1 VERLEQARA
10 RSGEELARLQA
21 DAEAAEAR
29 SRAAL
34 ITFEEPGGSLVDI
47 PRAGSVNRE
56 GLASLLTRL
65 QSARLQAR
73 FELKGS
79 GALRVL
85 WLKEGRLVGALSSA
99 PDESLIDRARAD
111 ALIDARQE
119 NELRLVRGSSTGALI
134 DTMRARGHLLENEV
148 VPLVQRYTEQVALDA
163 FGEASSLYRLVE
175 EPPPHEV
182 ALAASTRPLLHLLAE
197 ALRDH
202 VSAESFLSAA
212 GGLRAGVFRGE
223 SAPEAFGLSAR
234 ELRLLSE
241 VDGEQ
246 TLEQLLLGAGLP
258 QDTAFKLLALLHT
271 LGLIVLKPAIPV
283 SGHEAP
289 GEVEVRRLESKFE
302 EIQDAD
308 YFSVLGLARTAGSE
322 DVKRA
327 HALLSAEFHPLR
339 FAGHPDP
346 VLQHRAQQISNTLS
360 EAARALAD
368 DRLREE
374 YARSL
379 LD

>member
-1 VERLEQARA
+1 
-10 RSGEELARLQA
+10 
-21 DAEAAEAR
+21 
-29 SRAAL
+29 
-34 ITFEEPGGSLVDI
+34 
-47 PRAGSVNRE
+47 
-56 GLASLLTRL
+56 
-65 QSARLQAR
+65 
-73 FELKGS
+73 
-79 GALRVL
+79 
-85 WLKEGRLVGALSSA
+85 
-99 PDESLIDRARAD
+99 
-111 ALIDARQE
+111 
-119 NELRLVRGSSTGALI
+119 
-134 DTMRARGHLLENEV
+134 MRARGHLLENEV

-182 ALAASTRPLLHLLAE
+182 ALAASTRPLLHLLSE

-223 SAPEAFGLSAR
+223 SSPEVFGLSAR

-271 LGLIVLKPAIPV
+271 LGLIVLKPAIAV
-283 SGHEAP
+283 SGQDAP
-289 GEVEVRRLESKFE
+289 GELEVRRLESKFE